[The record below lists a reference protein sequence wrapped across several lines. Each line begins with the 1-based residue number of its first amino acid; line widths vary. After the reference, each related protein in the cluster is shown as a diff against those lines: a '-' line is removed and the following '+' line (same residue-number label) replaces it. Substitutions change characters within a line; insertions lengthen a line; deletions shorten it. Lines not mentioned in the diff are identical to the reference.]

1 MEFVMNRLLA
11 AGVAASFGIFSSLAG
26 AAERPAIPGEEK
38 SGKTKVLEAGATAL
52 QSDGP
57 PDKFNIHL
65 VGIHPMKDDPL
76 HQMDVHHFCHQLNE
90 DFAQCALF
98 DGDGDT
104 ARLNGVEYI
113 ISEKL
118 FESLPKEERQYWHPH
133 NYEILSGTLVG
144 PGLPQKAEEELMQ
157 KKMNSYGKT
166 WHIWNTGTMS
176 QPSDKLPL
184 GEPHLAWSLNRDGEV
199 DPGLSQR
206 REKRLGI
213 NSKETRQNRADL
225 KQYAKPQEG
234 VDALQGKFNRP
245 TQSVPGV
252 VDKKAGTAP

>member
-1 MEFVMNRLLA
+1 MNRLLA

-157 KKMNSYGKT
+157 K
-166 WHIWNTGTMS
+166 
-176 QPSDKLPL
+176 
-184 GEPHLAWSLNRDGEV
+184 R
-199 DPGLSQR
+199 
-206 REKRLGI
+206 
-213 NSKETRQNRADL
+213 
-225 KQYAKPQEG
+225 
-234 VDALQGKFNRP
+234 
-245 TQSVPGV
+245 
-252 VDKKAGTAP
+252 

>member
-1 MEFVMNRLLA
+1 
-11 AGVAASFGIFSSLAG
+11 
-26 AAERPAIPGEEK
+26 
-38 SGKTKVLEAGATAL
+38 
-52 QSDGP
+52 
-57 PDKFNIHL
+57 
-65 VGIHPMKDDPL
+65 
-76 HQMDVHHFCHQLNE
+76 
-90 DFAQCALF
+90 
-98 DGDGDT
+98 
-104 ARLNGVEYI
+104 
-113 ISEKL
+113 
-118 FESLPKEERQYWHPH
+118 
-133 NYEILSGTLVG
+133 
-144 PGLPQKAEEELMQ
+144 
-157 KKMNSYGKT
+157 MNSYGKT